1 MSFSVAL
8 TSETHRVIA
17 DHMLAAAPQEDICFA
32 LWRPSHGAERTT
44 ALVYE
49 LVPPGEGDRQ
59 IHGNASFSDRYFFRA
74 ADLAADADAG
84 LALLHTHPGAHG
96 WQRMSPDDVGA
107 ERGHAG
113 QALVLSELPLL
124 GMTLAGDGS
133 WSARFWERADTGF
146 ERRSCENVRVVG
158 EQLRVTYDD
167 RLRPPPATSEA
178 LLRTV
183 SAWGGRTQDHLVRLR
198 VGMVGAGSVGAL
210 IAECL
215 VRTGIQHIR
224 LLDFDIVKPH
234 NLDRLL
240 HATARDARLGRRKVD
255 VLQAGVLNSATAA
268 EPHIDALPL
277 SVVEPDGLAAAL
289 DCDVLFSCVDRP
301 WPRLVLNQVAYA
313 HLIPVVDGGIYVNA
327 GGGRGM
333 QGAEWSAQVA
343 APGRRCLECA
353 KRFDP
358 GFVQAERDGLLDD
371 PRYLD
376 NLPTGHPLVA
386 NENVFAF
393 SMGAAAL
400 EVGQFLSMIVA
411 PSGLPDNGA
420 QLYHFHLGTL
430 TRDTRDCEHG
440 CCYATN
446 LLALGD
452 QAQMLVGRHGIA
464 EDARRH
470 YAEREAAPRRGVA
483 RAFDW
488 VTLQLA
494 GLKTRL
500 GRIRRQP
507 Q

>member
-1 MSFSVAL
+1 MSFSAAL
-8 TSETHRVIA
+8 ASKTHRMIA
-17 DHMLAAAPQEDICFA
+17 DHLLAAAPQEDICFA
-32 LWRPSHGAERTT
+32 LWRPSHGAGRTT

-59 IHGNASFSDRYFFRA
+59 IHGNASFSDQYFFRA

-84 LALLHTHPGAHG
+84 LAVLHTHPGAHG
-96 WQRMSPDDVGA
+96 WQRMSPDDVDA

-113 QALVLSELPLL
+113 QTLVLTELPLL
-124 GMTLAGDGS
+124 GMTLAGDVS
-133 WSARFWERADTGF
+133 WSARFWERGGAGF
-146 ERRSCENVRVVG
+146 ERRPCENVRIVG

-167 RLRPPPATSEA
+167 HLRPTPKTSEA
-178 LLRTV
+178 LLRTL
-183 SAWGGRTQDHLVRLR
+183 SAWGSRVQDDLARLR
-198 VGMVGAGSVGAL
+198 VGLVGAGSVGAL

-215 VRTGIQHIR
+215 ARTGIEHTR

-255 VLQAGVLNSATAA
+255 VLRAGLLDSATAA
-268 EPHIDALPL
+268 EPRVDALPL

-327 GGGRGM
+327 GGRRGM

-353 KRFDP
+353 KRFDA
-358 GFVQAERDGLLDD
+358 GYVQAERDGLLDD
-371 PRYLD
+371 PRYLA
-376 NLPTGHPLVA
+376 NLPPGHPLVA

-400 EVGQFLSMIVA
+400 EVGQFLSMVVA

-430 TRDTRDCEHG
+430 TRDTRDCKPG
-440 CCYATN
+440 CYYATN

-452 QAQMLVGRHGIA
+452 QAQMLVGRHGAA
-464 EDARRH
+464 EEARRL
-470 YAEREAAPRRGVA
+470 YAERQNASHQRLT
-483 RAFDW
+483 RAFDPLA
-488 VTLQLA
+488 TLLA
-494 GLKTRL
+494 RLEDRL
-500 GRIRRQP
+500 GHVRRP
-507 Q
+507 HC